1 MTKMQARL
9 KEPLLETKISTVENS
24 RLFPGP
30 AIGSGLAEELAV
42 LMVAREWCDVW
53 RILQGRQP
61 LTA

>member
-1 MTKMQARL
+1 
-9 KEPLLETKISTVENS
+9 LETRISTVENS

-30 AIGSGLAEELAV
+30 AIGSGPAKKLAM